1 MDNNYQGGGSGH
13 NAVRLPEGL
22 VEPEI
27 VRRLED
33 LRRLRNELVHGRSS
47 QAESELTPALI
58 ADVRRLADTLLER
71 ANDLAQRREPSG
83 PGTSNR

>member
-1 MDNNYQGGGSGH
+1 M
-13 NAVRLPEGL
+13 
-22 VEPEI
+22 I

-33 LRRLRNELVHGRSS
+33 LRRLRNELVHGRSR

-58 ADVRRLADTLLER
+58 AEVRRLADTLLER

>member
-1 MDNNYQGGGSGH
+1 LSTEDR
-13 NAVRLPEGL
+13 VRQNRNL
-22 VEPEI
+22 
-27 VRRLED
+27 
-33 LRRLRNELVHGRSS
+33 LR
-47 QAESELTPALI
+47 ALI